1 MAQNNQITPDD
12 AALVSVLCRLHEW
25 EMENAP
31 ELRCSTG
38 RQLYFSVAQSAL
50 MGGIGPMVKEV
61 INAKHVTDRALRA
74 RLRTMVNK
82 GYVKLEPSTKADRR
96 IKYIKPSAEFSDHLQ
111 SHLQAFKQL
120 LHDSYFLIERNT
132 VEQKGL
138 SKQVNNSGQ

>member
-1 MAQNNQITPDD
+1 MTQHNPITPDD

-31 ELRCSTG
+31 VLRCSTG

-50 MGGIGPMVKEV
+50 MDGVGPMVKEV

-74 RLRTMVNK
+74 RLRTMVNH
-82 GYVKLEPSTKADRR
+82 GYVRLEPSTKADRR
-96 IKYIKPSAEFSDHLQ
+96 IKYIKPGQEFSDHLQ

-120 LHDSYFLIERNT
+120 LQDSYFLIERNS
-132 VEQKGL
+132 VEHKVS
-138 SKQVNNSGQ
+138 SK